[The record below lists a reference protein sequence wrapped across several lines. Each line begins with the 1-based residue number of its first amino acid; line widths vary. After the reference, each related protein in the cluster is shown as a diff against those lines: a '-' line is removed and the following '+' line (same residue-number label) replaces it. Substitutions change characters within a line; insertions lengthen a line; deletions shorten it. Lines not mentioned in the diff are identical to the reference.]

1 MKNIRYS
8 IRLATSLIC
17 LLPLISALGHAQTR
31 TESECLA
38 LSEQGKHAEF
48 QQCLDDF
55 FAQQPEF
62 VVDSTYDLMSKAV
75 ELMVGDTMDQGLGI
89 QYYLQAAQSGNSKAQ
104 FEMGT
109 LYYDA
114 EHVPKDLE
122 QAFYWLSKSAEQQ
135 NALGQV
141 MLGQLYQEEAFSKKD
156 GQKSIYWLT
165 QAVKNDNRLAAYL
178 LGNTYYQGVYAPKD
192 LNKAF
197 EWYKKAANM
206 GYPEAILQMAVFYA
220 NGYGMP
226 KNPAKAEEI
235 LEELLPYPHTP
246 QAFTQVARWYER
258 GEEGF
263 PKDQAIALYW
273 YKKAAE
279 LAQTETDQH

>member
-1 MKNIRYS
+1 MKNARYS
-8 IRLATSLIC
+8 IHLATSFLC
-17 LLPLISALGHAQTR
+17 VLPLISALGHAQTR

-48 QQCLDDF
+48 QQCLDNF
-55 FAQQPEF
+55 FEQQPEF
-62 VVDSTYDLMSKAV
+62 VVDSTSDLMSKAV
-75 ELMVGDTMDQGLGI
+75 ELMVGDAKDQAIGI
-89 QYYLQAAQSGNSKAQ
+89 QYYLQAAQSGNSEAQ
-104 FEMGT
+104 SQMGAI
-109 LYYDA
+109 YYRG
-114 EHVPKDLE
+114 EHVPQDLE

-135 NALGQV
+135 NASGQV

-165 QAVKNDNRLAAYL
+165 QAVENNRRLAAHL
-178 LGNTYYQGVYAPKD
+178 LGDTYYQGIYAPKD

-206 GYPEAILQMAVFYA
+206 GYRQALLQMAVFYA
-220 NGYGMP
+220 NGYCMP
-226 KNPAKAEEI
+226 KNPAKAEEM
-235 LEELLPYPHTP
+235 LEDLLPYPPTSR
-246 QAFTQVARWYER
+246 ALTQIAQWYER